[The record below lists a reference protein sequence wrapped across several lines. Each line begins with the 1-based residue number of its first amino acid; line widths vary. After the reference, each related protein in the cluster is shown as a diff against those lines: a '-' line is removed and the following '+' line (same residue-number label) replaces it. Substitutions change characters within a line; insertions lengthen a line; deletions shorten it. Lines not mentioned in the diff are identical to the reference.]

1 MVNIW
6 YYKKTLILIQKE
18 RSNSNMKI
26 IASKLANN
34 FTNNDASWNRSR
46 SLAELC
52 AFVAAHDEALE
63 VEDFEL

>member
-1 MVNIW
+1 
-6 YYKKTLILIQKE
+6 
-18 RSNSNMKI
+18 MKI
-26 IASKLANN
+26 IAGKLANN
-34 FTNNDASWNRSR
+34 FTNNDATWNRSR